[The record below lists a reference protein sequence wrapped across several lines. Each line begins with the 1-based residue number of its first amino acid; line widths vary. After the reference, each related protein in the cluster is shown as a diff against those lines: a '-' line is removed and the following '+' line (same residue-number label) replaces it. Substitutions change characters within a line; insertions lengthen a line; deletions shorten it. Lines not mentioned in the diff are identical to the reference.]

1 MNIFQKIIS
10 NPFLKNVSTL
20 AMGTIVSQII
30 VIGTSPIL
38 TRLFTVESFGVL
50 SLFSSIMTIFGV
62 ITTGRYELAIG
73 LPESY
78 RKAKNILRLITV
90 IGLLVSG
97 FYFFVILFLKEIIH
111 FKGVSGLFLNN
122 WIYIAPVYTFFIAV
136 YSGLIYWNQRQK
148 KYKKITTAN
157 ALQVISTTI
166 FSLLFGY
173 LGLVEIGM
181 IVALV
186 LGILMSS
193 FFLLKDFNRTDFA
206 FQYSDIKQVAKEF
219 ISFPKYMILSDI
231 SLTTSQ
237 QFIPIIFSSFFSAII
252 VGYYSLANRMIRLPN
267 IVLTSSIANVFRND
281 AIDGIRINGNC
292 FELYKSTFK
301 KLVLISLSI
310 YIVVFIFSPMLF
322 LFVFGEKWLQAGY
335 FARILSVLL
344 VVEFIATPLNSLF
357 SIMSQQ
363 KIFMKLQL
371 LNTIFGGLMTYIGY
385 IYFGS
390 AYWALIFFCFSTI
403 VFNFIFIFLT
413 YNFSKNKIII

>member
-136 YSGLIYWNQRQK
+136 YSGLIY
-148 KYKKITTAN
+148 
-157 ALQVISTTI
+157 
-166 FSLLFGY
+166 
-173 LGLVEIGM
+173 
-181 IVALV
+181 
-186 LGILMSS
+186 
-193 FFLLKDFNRTDFA
+193 
-206 FQYSDIKQVAKEF
+206 
-219 ISFPKYMILSDI
+219 
-231 SLTTSQ
+231 
-237 QFIPIIFSSFFSAII
+237 
-252 VGYYSLANRMIRLPN
+252 
-267 IVLTSSIANVFRND
+267 
-281 AIDGIRINGNC
+281 
-292 FELYKSTFK
+292 
-301 KLVLISLSI
+301 
-310 YIVVFIFSPMLF
+310 
-322 LFVFGEKWLQAGY
+322 
-335 FARILSVLL
+335 
-344 VVEFIATPLNSLF
+344 
-357 SIMSQQ
+357 
-363 KIFMKLQL
+363 
-371 LNTIFGGLMTYIGY
+371 
-385 IYFGS
+385 
-390 AYWALIFFCFSTI
+390 
-403 VFNFIFIFLT
+403 
-413 YNFSKNKIII
+413 